1 MVRELS
7 MMIMTKGE
15 SMNRYYVELRQS
27 LKQKYSI
34 GFYIMAYNR
43 SHIVDMFRDE
53 YRFVTSHIV
62 TPNITE

>member
-1 MVRELS
+1 
-7 MMIMTKGE
+7 
-15 SMNRYYVELRQS
+15 MNRYYVELRQS